1 MAEHNT
7 WTVRKNLH
15 YLGTQSP
22 STNLVLKKGD
32 PRSYWLHVFPK
43 RNLDPWKTILDT
55 LNGANIPTCNP
66 LQDSQKSAV
75 AATNNARAALHQAET
90 VIAALGEGNGLAE
103 AKDFVDAHFYMLLEC
118 WNDIL
123 KWLLYLMLNTP
134 TASDPLTIFTTVR
147 TFYSMISF
155 DGWSHLQEEI
165 LDNANTIDYIY
176 LLLHQKD
183 PESGMYWYINCAA
196 GNPTCVILKSLSQ
209 CLNWESTTHLLAS
222 RFKAMRSGLRMKVVK
237 SLYDRPRMM
246 TFGGARGHDLWD
258 FAIVAY
264 DLATLSLV
272 VSALG
277 NDPEISKKIRRR
289 VCYYIAYAMF
299 VLASDEVEPFANF
312 TPETWCMPIGSIAA
326 IARLVDGH
334 DWLTET
340 NHVTPHSHHRI
351 LNLVRGKAECHVFHS
366 PPSSIIGPGAQT
378 HSITPYDDYDYAMMN
393 ERTARVRQGTGLE
406 DSGASRW
413 GCVWHKD
420 DHGRATLRQSRIC
433 QGRRREDGCMT
444 VVNPKRGWC
453 WDGGSWVTT
462 ASPRSRDFVMYV
474 SKEQGAGRLAF
485 IATRRAQYPSALE
498 RTTPRREPMAQR
510 RAGRGWT
517 GPPTGAAIRQW
528 SVRVIVGEDCGRG
541 LSQWRVVDS
550 EREDDKMGVVGLDQR
565 VVVGLNGEA
574 YEECGGGATAQGMKK
589 CKGGATTTRASCD
602 GTESGHNGWVPTRDE
617 RDRGYHRRLSLP
629 FHPRSLLPFPPSAFF
644 ELSYG
649 PRKFVASPEVFQ
661 KFWREWGVPLHFRVH
676 IPTEDYSD
684 RGYST
689 RQNGARLKHPPHT
702 IVCAYS
708 AQRQP
713 LDLAIESR
721 MTLQGHSSSSA
732 TIHSMPRLASA
743 RSPARPHPVFRKSI
757 RRVKAIPV
765 RPIMPAAT
773 PILRKKVYC
782 VKTMPDS
789 TDPQVDD
796 TSRTL
801 ARRMNFCRVIAI
813 PPHPRSIPFRSVASM
828 HHPTTT
834 PIRTAVTR
842 GKHISVM
849 TWSFSSH
856 PSPRIHF
863 CCYFVKETPSELAL
877 APPYRESE
885 NPHFGRSTFL
895 KPPQYFHLTTID
907 LECALSPAGGRQVAD
922 KNLAAST
929 SPHPRAPG
937 PELNIQ
943 CLGSTETGL
952 RHRFSVQGV
961 LAPLFRIQYIPLL
974 LN

>member
-312 TPETWCMPIGSIAA
+312 IPETWRIVVGG
-326 IARLVDGH
+326 IARLIDGH
-334 DWLTET
+334 EGWLTET
-340 NHVTPHSHHRI
+340 NHVTPHSHRRI
-351 LNLVRGKAECHVFHS
+351 LDLVRGKAVSTAFKCLVRLLSGGGGGDIFVAESVRYFLIHMTVSDVYRAVLRDLNEQADVLGRYLKEVGQRSSIALQYKRVLELSRSVFDEKPSLEHSLCANHEHSRSSTDGQSDTDLRQCSDCFSVAYCSYRCRKEDWSRFHSNECKLLARTPGIKDSGPSYSDVSRSVRQDQLKFLEHTVNASSGQLKVHADRPTHVLIDFRRQLFASQCMDLSDRLYVNPHPQDEMRCSGAFENRVARYSEDAMAEPEKYVCAEAIFAYDWNWSTHVFAKLQYY
-366 PPSSIIGPGAQT
+366 P
-378 HSITPYDDYDYAMMN
+378 D
-393 ERTARVRQGTGLE
+393 
-406 DSGASRW
+406 ASEGKRYRLLNSVFVFQP
-413 GCVWHKD
+413 CPND
-420 DHGRATLRQSRIC
+420 TL
-433 QGRRREDGCMT
+433 
-444 VVNPKRGWC
+444 
-453 WDGGSWVTT
+453 
-462 ASPRSRDFVMYV
+462 
-474 SKEQGAGRLAF
+474 
-485 IATRRAQYPSALE
+485 
-498 RTTPRREPMAQR
+498 
-510 RAGRGWT
+510 
-517 GPPTGAAIRQW
+517 
-528 SVRVIVGEDCGRG
+528 
-541 LSQWRVVDS
+541 DS
-550 EREDDKMGVVGLDQR
+550 EV
-565 VVVGLNGEA
+565 
-574 YEECGGGATAQGMKK
+574 
-589 CKGGATTTRASCD
+589 
-602 GTESGHNGWVPTRDE
+602 
-617 RDRGYHRRLSLP
+617 
-629 FHPRSLLPFPPSAFF
+629 
-644 ELSYG
+644 
-649 PRKFVASPEVFQ
+649 
-661 KFWREWGVPLHFRVH
+661 
-676 IPTEDYSD
+676 
-684 RGYST
+684 
-689 RQNGARLKHPPHT
+689 
-702 IVCAYS
+702 
-708 AQRQP
+708 
-713 LDLAIESR
+713 
-721 MTLQGHSSSSA
+721 
-732 TIHSMPRLASA
+732 
-743 RSPARPHPVFRKSI
+743 
-757 RRVKAIPV
+757 
-765 RPIMPAAT
+765 
-773 PILRKKVYC
+773 
-782 VKTMPDS
+782 
-789 TDPQVDD
+789 
-796 TSRTL
+796 
-801 ARRMNFCRVIAI
+801 
-813 PPHPRSIPFRSVASM
+813 SV
-828 HHPTTT
+828 
-834 PIRTAVTR
+834 
-842 GKHISVM
+842 
-849 TWSFSSH
+849 
-856 PSPRIHF
+856 
-863 CCYFVKETPSELAL
+863 
-877 APPYRESE
+877 
-885 NPHFGRSTFL
+885 
-895 KPPQYFHLTTID
+895 
-907 LECALSPAGGRQVAD
+907 
-922 KNLAAST
+922 
-929 SPHPRAPG
+929 
-937 PELNIQ
+937 
-943 CLGSTETGL
+943 
-952 RHRFSVQGV
+952 
-961 LAPLFRIQYIPLL
+961 
-974 LN
+974 